1 MYEKIKTWIKEFLHN
16 PFSVILLVLFIALFA
31 WTVLGSNLSGNGNT
45 TDTVGKQLDRIETTK
60 SDIEGT
66 AGAIESSTGKLEE
79 GINGAENSIN
89 TAQETSS
96 GFDAIIGEC
105 ESILEQ
111 IRNQPA
117 K

>member
-1 MYEKIKTWIKEFLHN
+1 MYEKFKTWIKEFIHN
-16 PFSVILLVLFIALFA
+16 PISVILLVLLIALFA
-31 WTVLGSNLSGNGNT
+31 WTMLGSNLSGNGNAV
-45 TDTVGKQLDRIETTK
+45 DTVRKQLDRIETTK

-66 AGAIESSTGKLEE
+66 ADAIESSTKKLEE
-79 GINGAENSIN
+79 GIDGAENSIN
-89 TAQETSS
+89 AAQETSS

-105 ESILEQ
+105 ESLLEQ

>member
-1 MYEKIKTWIKEFLHN
+1 MYEKFKTWIKEFFHN
-16 PFSVILLVLFIALFA
+16 PISVILLVLFVALFA

-45 TDTVGKQLDRIETTK
+45 VDTVREQLDRIETTK

-96 GFDAIIGEC
+96 GFDAVIGEC